1 MIETGAMPS
10 ALLGDCLTLTIG
22 KKVDWKYF
30 FINKGGFF
38 TMKSRLLKERG
49 TKEEPIARVLLILC
63 H

>member
-30 FINKGGFF
+30 FINKRRVFYN
-38 TMKSRLLKERG
+38 
-49 TKEEPIARVLLILC
+49 EEPIAQERGNKRRADC
-63 H
+63 SKYY